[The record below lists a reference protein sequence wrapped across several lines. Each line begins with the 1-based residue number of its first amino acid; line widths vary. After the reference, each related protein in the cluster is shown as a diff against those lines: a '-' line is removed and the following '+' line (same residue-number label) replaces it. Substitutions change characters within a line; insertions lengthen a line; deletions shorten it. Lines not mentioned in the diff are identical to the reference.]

1 MTSSAFSTTH
11 VIDEYT
17 SASPCRKQTLREA
30 VDDAMQ
36 SYFGHLDG
44 GSVSDLYAMVMTE
57 VEVPLLS
64 AVMAYAD
71 GNQTRAADML
81 GMNRGTLR
89 KKLKQYDLI

>member
-1 MTSSAFSTTH
+1 MTGTAFSTTQAM
-11 VIDEYT
+11 DD
-17 SASPCRKQTLREA
+17 SASSSSRGQTLREA
-30 VDDAMQ
+30 VDEALHR
-36 SYFGHLDG
+36 YFDHLDG

-64 AVMAYAD
+64 AVLAYTE

-89 KKLKQYDLI
+89 KKLKHYDLI